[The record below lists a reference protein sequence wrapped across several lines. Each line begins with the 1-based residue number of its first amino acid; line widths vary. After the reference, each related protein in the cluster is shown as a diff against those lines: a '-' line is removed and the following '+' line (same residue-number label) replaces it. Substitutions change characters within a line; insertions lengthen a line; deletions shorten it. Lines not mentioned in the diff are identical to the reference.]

1 MKKIK
6 VGIIGTGNIARSHI
20 KSYLNNPNVEL
31 YAFCDID
38 EVRLAAAGR
47 QFGIERL
54 YTDINEMLALPEL
67 DAVSVTTWNSE
78 HASCTIAALKAG
90 KHVLCEKPMATNV
103 EDAVAMQKAAEESG
117 KLLMIGFVRRFGDDM
132 KLIEDFKAADYF
144 GDIYYTKATYLRRN
158 GNPMGWF
165 GDKKR
170 SGGGP
175 LIDLGVHVID
185 FVRYALGNPKP
196 ISVYGATFKKLGA
209 RTNIKTPKGYVSA
222 SATENDVCDVEDLAT
237 AMLRFDN
244 GAVLQIEASFSLNIE
259 KDEGDIKLFGSKA
272 GVTVGDSMKFISE
285 VNDYMADVEIK
296 ANSSMNFD
304 KIFIEEINHF
314 VDCIINGTECKNPAR
329 DGIEIMKILTAIYES
344 AETGHEVVIK

>member
-1 MKKIK
+1 MNKIK
-6 VGIIGTGNIARSHI
+6 VGIIGTGNISRSHI

-38 EVRLAAAGR
+38 EGRLNAAGK
-47 QFGIERL
+47 QFGITRL

-78 HASCTIAALKAG
+78 HAPCTIAALNAG
-90 KHVLCEKPMATNV
+90 KHVLCEKPMATSV
-103 EDAVAMQKAAEESG
+103 EDAVAMEEAAKKNG

-132 KLIEDFKAADYF
+132 KLLRDFESADYM
-144 GDIYYTKATYLRRN
+144 GDIYYAKATYLRRN
-158 GNPMGWF
+158 GNPMGWY

-185 FVRYALGNPKP
+185 FVRYAIGNPKP

-209 RTNIKTPKGYVSA
+209 RENIKTPKAYVSA
-222 SATENDVCDVEDLAT
+222 SATEHDICDVEDLAT
-237 AMLRFDN
+237 AMVRFDN
-244 GAVLQIEASFSLNIE
+244 GAVLHIEASFSLNIE
-259 KDEGDIKLFGSKA
+259 KDEGKIQLYGSKA
-272 GVTVGDSMKFISE
+272 GVTVGDTLKFASE

-296 ANSSMNFD
+296 AKSAMDFD
-304 KIFIEEINHF
+304 KIFQSEVDHF
-314 VDCIINGTECKNPAR
+314 VDCVMNGTACRNPAA
-329 DGIEIMKILTAIYES
+329 DGVEIMKILTAIYKS
-344 AETGHEVVIK
+344 AETGHEVVIE

>member
-209 RTNIKTPKGYVSA
+209 MTNIKTPKGYVSA

-244 GAVLQIEASFSLNIE
+244 GAV
-259 KDEGDIKLFGSKA
+259 
-272 GVTVGDSMKFISE
+272 
-285 VNDYMADVEIK
+285 
-296 ANSSMNFD
+296 
-304 KIFIEEINHF
+304 
-314 VDCIINGTECKNPAR
+314 
-329 DGIEIMKILTAIYES
+329 
-344 AETGHEVVIK
+344 